1 MEDYNH
7 LSPWRQKIH
16 EVIYEADT
24 PAGKLFDVLLLI
36 LIFISVLGIILESVE
51 SIRLKYGDILI
62 LLEWTVTVIFTIE
75 YILRIISIGKPF
87 KYIFSFF
94 GLVDLVAFLPAYIA
108 LIWIGAYYFSVIRM
122 FRLLRIF
129 RIFKLAKYTWASKV
143 LMLSL
148 RQNKGKIII
157 FLMTVFTI
165 VTIMGSLL
173 YAIEG
178 PKHGFVSIPVGIY
191 WAIIT
196 LTTVGYGDIVPATPI
211 GKLIASAIMIMGYSI
226 IAVPTGLVS
235 MGIAS
240 ANKKEVSNQA
250 CHQCSKEGHDVDA
263 LHCKYCGAV
272 LNPLE
277 E

>member
-1 MEDYNH
+1 MDQEK
-7 LSPWRQKIH
+7 LSPWRKKIH
-16 EVIYEADT
+16 EVIYEAET
-24 PAGKLFDVLLLI
+24 PAGKLFDVILLI
-36 LIFISVLGIILESVE
+36 LIFISVLGVVLESVE
-51 SIRLKYGDILI
+51 GIRIRYRDFLVI
-62 LLEWTVTVIFTIE
+62 LEWTITILFTIE

-94 GLVDLVAFLPAYIA
+94 GLVDLIAFLPAYIA
-108 LIWIGAYYFSVIRM
+108 LIWVGAYYFSVVRM

-129 RIFKLAKYTWASKV
+129 RIFKLSKYTWASKV

-148 RQNKGKIII
+148 RQNRGKIII

-173 YAIEG
+173 YVIEG
-178 PKHGFVSIPVGIY
+178 PEHGFVSIPAGIY

-196 LTTVGYGDIVPATPI
+196 LTTVGYGDIVPATAV
-211 GKLIASAIMIMGYSI
+211 GKLIAASIMIMGYSI

-235 MGIAS
+235 MGIANS
-240 ANKKEVSNQA
+240 NKKEVSTQA
-250 CHQCSKEGHDVDA
+250 CPNCSKEGHDVDA
-263 LHCKYCGAV
+263 LHCKYCGVV